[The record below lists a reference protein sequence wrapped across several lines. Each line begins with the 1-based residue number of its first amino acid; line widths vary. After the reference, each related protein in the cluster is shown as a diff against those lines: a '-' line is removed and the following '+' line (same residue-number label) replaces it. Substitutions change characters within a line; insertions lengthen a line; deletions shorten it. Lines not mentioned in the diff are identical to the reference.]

1 MPQMFLK
8 VINYKWQHSEYWG
21 KKKKKNHALKSI
33 YTFKK

>member
-21 KKKKKNHALKSI
+21 KKKKNHALKSI

>member
-21 KKKKKNHALKSI
+21 KKKKKPCIKEYLYI
-33 YTFKK
+33 